1 MKRGF
6 IDFEFN
12 QEKNIS
18 PEIISIGC
26 VVVDD
31 DSNRELGRF
40 YSIVRPKVNR
50 TLAPFISKLTG
61 ISQEEIDE
69 ADDFITVSHRF
80 KTFMDAF
87 PKIKFYCWGNVD
99 NKVVASTSNVNETLE
114 FKNIVGTIENA
125 QENISKDIKY
135 DGKCISRNISL
146 SKIRDIYGL
155 EKREEHNALSDALTL
170 ADVFIAHKEKG
181 QCNYSSEQET
191 ETSAI
196 VGEMYKKAV
205 ESKNYCYPSQE
216 EQYESL
222 LKYSDNKEYVEVLLN
237 RSLYDTAK
245 KNFNGNYKFLKKEF
259 DVQTIE
265 SEDFDKF
272 SISVRLNDEEKTAVI
287 SIFDDGKCASIIVE
301 IGKKTR
307 KRVKRILQKMKEA
320 TE

>member
-12 QEKNIS
+12 QKKNIS

-26 VVVDD
+26 VIVDD

-40 YSIVRPKVNR
+40 YSIVKPKVNR

-69 ADDFITVSHRF
+69 ADDFVTVSHRF
-80 KTFMDAF
+80 KTFVDAF

-99 NKVVASTSNVNETLE
+99 NKVVTSTSKINDTIE
-114 FKNIVGTIENA
+114 FRTIVGTIENI

-135 DGKCISRNISL
+135 DGKSISRNISL
-146 SKIRDIYGL
+146 SKIRDIYGI
-155 EKREEHNALSDALTL
+155 EKRGEHNALNDAKTL
-170 ADVFIAHKEKG
+170 ADVFIAHKERG
-181 QCNYSSEQET
+181 QCNCSSEQKT

-196 VGEMYKKAV
+196 IEEMHKKAV
-205 ESKNYCYPSQE
+205 ESKNYCYSTQE

-222 LKYSDNKEYVEVLLN
+222 LKYSDNKEYVEVSLN
-237 RSLYDTAK
+237 RSLFDTAK
-245 KNFNGNYKFLKKEF
+245 KNFNGNYKFLKQEF

-265 SEDFDKF
+265 LEDFDKF

-287 SIFDDGKCASIIVE
+287 SIFDDEKCSSILVE

>member
-12 QEKNIS
+12 QKKNIS

-26 VVVDD
+26 VIVDD

-40 YSIVRPKVNR
+40 YSIVKPKVNR

-69 ADDFITVSHRF
+69 ADDFVTVSHRF
-80 KTFMDAF
+80 KTFVDAF

-99 NKVVASTSNVNETLE
+99 NKVVTSTSKINDTIE
-114 FKNIVGTIENA
+114 FRTIVGTIENI

-135 DGKCISRNISL
+135 DGKSISRNISL
-146 SKIRDIYGL
+146 SKIRDIYGI
-155 EKREEHNALSDALTL
+155 EKRGEHNALNDAKTL
-170 ADVFIAHKEKG
+170 ADVFIAHKERG
-181 QCNYSSEQET
+181 QCNCSSEQKT

-196 VGEMYKKAV
+196 IEEMHKKAV
-205 ESKNYCYPSQE
+205 ESKNYCYSTQE

-222 LKYSDNKEYVEVLLN
+222 LKYSDNKEYVEVSLN
-237 RSLYDTAK
+237 RSLFDTAK

-265 SEDFDKF
+265 LEDFDKF

-287 SIFDDGKCASIIVE
+287 SIFDDEKCSSILVE

-307 KRVKRILQKMKEA
+307 KRVKRILQKMREA